1 MNEDEREI
9 GWTKEMWKRR
19 DRMEKERGKN
29 VIIFFWIRI
38 IIIKSKTC
46 NDDKFKKC
54 PFSRVFYWMQKEN
67 TQQERFRKERTKK
80 NRNIDYV
87 RI

>member
-29 VIIFFWIRI
+29 VIIFFWIR
-38 IIIKSKTC
+38 
-46 NDDKFKKC
+46 NNHN
-54 PFSRVFYWMQKEN
+54 KE
-67 TQQERFRKERTKK
+67 
-80 NRNIDYV
+80 
-87 RI
+87 